1 MEDGLKVAVTPVG
14 MPAAE
19 RATVPAKPPAG
30 TTEIV
35 LGGLDAPCTTLR
47 LAGAAVMV

>member
-1 MEDGLKVAVTPVG
+1 VEAGLKVAVTPAGIPV
-14 MPAAE
+14 AE
-19 RATVPAKPPAG
+19 SATVPAKPPAG

-35 LGGLDAPCTTLR
+35 LGALDAPCTTLR